1 MEYRRF
7 ITALLPTYGN
17 SNGNG
22 NVALLAEMLQTLVAG
37 LLVLQDE
44 AASLYRTPDKLG
56 RDEDSAGRGT
66 TSDPIDSPDGQGQ
79 IKILWCP

>member
-17 SNGNG
+17 SNDNG

-44 AASLYRTPDKLG
+44 AAPGLQINWAETKIQQVGGPRLTQSTVQMARARLRYC
-56 RDEDSAGRGT
+56 GT
-66 TSDPIDSPDGQGQ
+66 LST
-79 IKILWCP
+79 